1 MRRLF
6 IQFYLLLIGCFTLA
20 ILLVGMVYQVTAER
34 AGDRYLERMMQGSL
48 GLLTGELAR
57 LPPEHWPARMA
68 EQSRQLT
75 LPLQIGALANQ
86 PLANEDQAFLEAGNI
101 VIVEEDDT
109 FLQRIPGT
117 DQVLIVGPVPYLSY
131 LHELHWVDVG
141 LLLVIGLSLGLPILL
156 WLRPHWRG
164 LQQLEQTARRV
175 GDGDLS
181 CRTRLPPGS
190 SLGRVGRT
198 FDQMTE
204 QLQAMLASRKQ
215 LTDAI
220 AHELRTPLVR
230 LRYRLAMLDPAPSAD
245 EQQGLERD
253 LGALDALIE
262 EMLTY
267 ARLDRPE
274 LPLQCSELELG
285 SWAGSRLA
293 DWQALRP
300 DKRLD
305 FVRPAMALP
314 WRGDTRLLDRALE
327 NLIGNA
333 LRHAAGRVTLSM
345 ARQQDHY
352 LLEVADDGAGID
364 PALAPQ
370 IFEPFVR
377 LDQSRDRRTGGAGLG
392 LAIVRS
398 IARHHG
404 GEVQLLPSS
413 SGARFCLML
422 PVHLDT
428 NRHQSLTEQQVE
440 QP

>member
-20 ILLVGMVYQVTAER
+20 ILLVGMVYQVSAER

-57 LPPEHWPARMA
+57 LPPQHWSTRLA

-75 LPLQIGALANQ
+75 LPLQIGALTNQ
-86 PLANEDQAFLEAGNI
+86 PLASEDQAFLEAGNI

-141 LLLVIGLSLGLPILL
+141 LLLAIGLSLGLPILL
-156 WLRPHWRG
+156 WLRPHWHG
-164 LQQLEQTARRV
+164 LLALEQTARRL
-175 GDGDLS
+175 GRGDLTARS
-181 CRTRLPPGS
+181 RLPAGS
-190 SLGRVGRT
+190 SLARMGQT
-198 FDQMTE
+198 LDQMAA
-204 QLQAMLASRKQ
+204 QLETLINGKKQ

-230 LRYRLAMLDPAPSAD
+230 LQYRLAMLEPPPPETERLA
-245 EQQGLERD
+245 LERD
-253 LGALDALIE
+253 LAALDTLID

-274 LPLQCSELELG
+274 MPLQPVDIELCA
-285 SWAGSRLA
+285 WARLHLL
-293 DWQALRP
+293 DWQALSP
-300 DKRLD
+300 DKSLTLHCPD
-305 FVRPAMALP
+305 APLP
-314 WRGDTRLLDRALE
+314 WCGDERLLTRAVE
-327 NLIGNA
+327 NLVRNA
-333 LRHAAGRVTLSM
+333 LRHAHQAVHLTLSLGPE
-345 ARQQDHY
+345 AC
-352 LLEVADDGAGID
+352 LVEVQDDGAGI
-364 PALAPQ
+364 PMEHASR

-377 LDQSRDRRTGGAGLG
+377 LDESRDRRTGGAGLG

-398 IARHHG
+398 IARRHG
-404 GEVQLLPSS
+404 GDVQLLPGIG
-413 SGARFCLML
+413 GAHFCLTL
-422 PVHLDT
+422 PVHMDT
-428 NRHQSLTEQQVE
+428 NRHQPLTEPLAK

>member
-20 ILLVGMVYQVTAER
+20 ILLVGVVYQVTAER

-57 LPPEHWPARMA
+57 TPPERWPDRLA
-68 EQSRQLT
+68 EQSSQFT
-75 LPLQIGALANQ
+75 LPLKIGELVRQ
-86 PLANEDQAFLEAGNI
+86 PLASEDQAFLAAGNI

-109 FLQRIPGT
+109 FLQRIPDT
-117 DQVLIVGPVPYLSY
+117 DRVLIVGPVPYLSY

-181 CRTRLPPGS
+181 CRTNLPQGS
-190 SLGRVGRT
+190 SLARVGRT
-198 FDQMTE
+198 FDQMAT
-204 QLQAMLASRKQ
+204 QLQAMIASRKQ

-230 LRYRLAMLDPAPSAD
+230 LRYRLAMLEPAPAEQ
-245 EQQGLERD
+245 EQQALERD
-253 LGALDALIE
+253 LGALDSLIE

-274 LPLQCSELELG
+274 LPLQQDELEL
-285 SWAGSRLA
+285 SHWAQVHLG
-293 DWQALRP
+293 DWQALAP
-300 DKRLD
+300 EKRLSLE
-305 FVRPAMALP
+305 LP
-314 WRGDTRLLDRALE
+314 PRHMPWCGDQRLLTRAVE

-333 LRHAAGRVTLSM
+333 LRYAESEVTLSIS
-345 ARQQDHY
+345 RLQENY
-352 LLEVADDGAGID
+352 LLDVSDDGPGID

-377 LDQSRDRRTGGAGLG
+377 LDQSRDRRTGGTGLG

-404 GEVQLLPSS
+404 GDVALLASDH
-413 SGARFCLML
+413 GARFCLTL

-428 NRHQSLTEQQVE
+428 NRHQPLTEGPP
-440 QP
+440 QPS

>member
-20 ILLVGMVYQVTAER
+20 ILLVGVVYQITAER

-48 GLLTGELAR
+48 GLLTDELARIPPERWPDRLAEQSSQFTLPLKVGELA
-57 LPPEHWPARMA
+57 H
-68 EQSRQLT
+68 
-75 LPLQIGALANQ
+75 Q
-86 PLANEDQAFLEAGNI
+86 PLASEDQAFLAAGNI

-109 FLQRIPGT
+109 FLQRIPDT

-164 LQQLEQTARRV
+164 LLQLEQTARRV

-181 CRTRLPPGS
+181 CRTNLPPGS
-190 SLGRVGRT
+190 SLARVGRT
-198 FDQMTE
+198 FDQMTA
-204 QLQAMLASRKQ
+204 QLQAMLTSRKQ

-230 LRYRLAMLDPAPSAD
+230 LRYRLAMLDPAPAAE
-245 EQQGLERD
+245 EQQALERD
-253 LGALDALIE
+253 LGALDSLIE

-267 ARLDRPE
+267 AKLDRPE
-274 LPLQCSELELG
+274 LPLQRDDLELG
-285 SWAGSRLA
+285 SWAEHHLG

-300 DKRLD
+300 EKHLTL
-305 FVRPAMALP
+305 ALP
-314 WRGDTRLLDRALE
+314 PIKMPWCGDHRLLTRAVE

-333 LRHAAGRVTLSM
+333 LRYAESEVTLSIS
-345 ARQQDHY
+345 RLQENY
-352 LLEVADDGAGID
+352 LLEISDDGPGID
-364 PALAPQ
+364 PALAHQ

-377 LDQSRDRRTGGAGLG
+377 LDQSRDRRTGGTGLG

-398 IARHHG
+398 IALHHG
-404 GEVQLLPSS
+404 GDVALLPTGK
-413 SGARFCLML
+413 GARFCLTL

-428 NRHQSLTEQQVE
+428 NRHQLLTEVPQSAS
-440 QP
+440 

>member
-20 ILLVGMVYQVTAER
+20 ILLVGVVYQVTAER

-57 LPPEHWPARMA
+57 TPPERWPDRLA
-68 EQSRQLT
+68 EQSSQFT
-75 LPLQIGALANQ
+75 LPLMIGELVRQ
-86 PLANEDQAFLEAGNI
+86 PLTSEDQAFLAAGNI

-109 FLQRIPGT
+109 FLQRIPDT
-117 DQVLIVGPVPYLSY
+117 DRVLIVGPVPYLSY

-141 LLLVIGLSLGLPILL
+141 LLLGIGLSLGLPILL

-181 CRTRLPPGS
+181 CRTNLSPGS
-190 SLGRVGRT
+190 SLARVGRT
-198 FDQMTE
+198 FDQMAT
-204 QLQAMLASRKQ
+204 QLQAMIASRKQ

-230 LRYRLAMLDPAPSAD
+230 LRYRLAMLDPAPAEQ
-245 EQQGLERD
+245 EQQALERD

-274 LPLQCSELELG
+274 LPLQRDELEL
-285 SWAGSRLA
+285 SHWAQTHLG
-293 DWQALRP
+293 DWQALAP
-300 DKRLD
+300 EKRLTLD
-305 FVRPAMALP
+305 LP
-314 WRGDTRLLDRALE
+314 PCHMPWCGDQRLLTRAVE

-333 LRHAAGRVTLSM
+333 LRYAESEVTLSIS
-345 ARQQDHY
+345 RLQENY
-352 LLEVADDGAGID
+352 LLEVSDNGPGID
-364 PALAPQ
+364 PTLAPQ

-377 LDQSRDRRTGGAGLG
+377 LDQSRDRRTGGTGLG

-404 GEVQLLPSS
+404 GDVALLASDH
-413 SGARFCLML
+413 GARFCLTL

-428 NRHQSLTEQQVE
+428 NRHQPLTEGPL
-440 QP
+440 QPS

>member
-20 ILLVGMVYQVTAER
+20 ILLVGVVYQVTAER

-48 GLLTGELAR
+48 GLLTDELARISPERWPDRLAEQSSQFTLPLKVGELA
-57 LPPEHWPARMA
+57 H
-68 EQSRQLT
+68 
-75 LPLQIGALANQ
+75 Q
-86 PLANEDQAFLEAGNI
+86 PLASEDQAFLAAGNI

-109 FLQRIPGT
+109 FLQRIPDT

-164 LQQLEQTARRV
+164 LLQLEQTARRV

-181 CRTRLPPGS
+181 CRTNLPPGS
-190 SLGRVGRT
+190 SLARVGRT
-198 FDQMTE
+198 FDKMTA
-204 QLQAMLASRKQ
+204 QLQAMLTSRKQ

-230 LRYRLAMLDPAPSAD
+230 LRYRLAMLDPAPAAE
-245 EQQGLERD
+245 EQQALERD
-253 LGALDALIE
+253 LGALDSLIE

-267 ARLDRPE
+267 AKLDRPE
-274 LPLQCSELELG
+274 LPLQRDELELG
-285 SWAGSRLA
+285 SWAEHHLG

-300 DKRLD
+300 EKHLTL
-305 FVRPAMALP
+305 ALP
-314 WRGDTRLLDRALE
+314 PIKMPWCGDHRLLTRAVE

-333 LRHAAGRVTLSM
+333 LRYAESEVTLSIS
-345 ARQQDHY
+345 RLQENY
-352 LLEVADDGAGID
+352 LLEVCDDGPGID
-364 PALAPQ
+364 PALAHQ

-377 LDQSRDRRTGGAGLG
+377 LDQSRDRRTGGTGLG

-398 IARHHG
+398 IALHHG
-404 GEVQLLPSS
+404 GDVALLPASK
-413 SGARFCLML
+413 GARFCLTL

-428 NRHQSLTEQQVE
+428 NRHQVLTEV
-440 QP
+440 PRSAS

>member
-6 IQFYLLLIGCFTLA
+6 IQFYLLLIGCFGLA
-20 ILLVGMVYQVTAER
+20 ILLIGLVYQVSAER
-34 AGDRYLERMMQGSL
+34 AGDHYLERMMQGSL

-57 LPPEHWPARMA
+57 LPPERWPARMT
-68 EQSRQLT
+68 EQSQQLN
-75 LPLQIGALANQ
+75 LPLQTGSLSKQ
-86 PLANEDQAFLEAGNI
+86 PLASDDQSFLEAGNI

-109 FLQRIPGT
+109 FLQRIPDT

-141 LLLVIGLSLGLPILL
+141 LLLLIGLSLGLPILL

-164 LQQLEQTARRV
+164 LQQLEQAARRL

-181 CRTRLPPGS
+181 SRTHLPASS
-190 SLGRVGRT
+190 SLARVGRT
-198 FDQMTE
+198 FDLMAE

-230 LRYRLAMLDPAPSAD
+230 LRYRLAMLEPQPAEAD
-245 EQQGLERD
+245 KQGLERD

-274 LPLQCSELELG
+274 LPLQCSDLELG
-285 SWAGSRLA
+285 DWAAGRLA

-300 DKRLD
+300 AIRLL
-305 FVRPAMALP
+305 FTPPASPLP
-314 WRGDTRLLDRALE
+314 WRGDARLLERALE
-327 NLIGNA
+327 NLISNA
-333 LRHAAGRVTLSM
+333 LRYAVGQVTLRM
-345 ARQQDHY
+345 EQQQEHY
-352 LLEVADDGAGID
+352 LLTVSDDGPGID
-364 PALAPQ
+364 PELAAQ
-370 IFEPFVR
+370 VFEPFVR

-404 GEVQLLPSS
+404 GEVQLLPSEA
-413 SGARFCLML
+413 GACFCLRL

-428 NRHQSLTEQQVE
+428 NRHQPLTEADRE
-440 QP
+440 GL

>member
-1 MRRLF
+1 
-6 IQFYLLLIGCFTLA
+6 
-20 ILLVGMVYQVTAER
+20 
-34 AGDRYLERMMQGSL
+34 
-48 GLLTGELAR
+48 
-57 LPPEHWPARMA
+57 
-68 EQSRQLT
+68 
-75 LPLQIGALANQ
+75 
-86 PLANEDQAFLEAGNI
+86 
-101 VIVEEDDT
+101 
-109 FLQRIPGT
+109 
-117 DQVLIVGPVPYLSY
+117 VLIVGPVPYLSY

-230 LRYRLAMLDPAPSAD
+230 LRYRLAMLDPAPSAE

-428 NRHQSLTEQQVE
+428 NRHQSLTELQVE

>member
-20 ILLVGMVYQVTAER
+20 ILLVGLVYQVSAER

-57 LPPEHWPARMA
+57 LPTERWPVRMA

-86 PLANEDQAFLEAGNI
+86 PLAKEDQAFLEAGNI
-101 VIVEEDDT
+101 VIVEGDDT

-164 LQQLEQTARRV
+164 LQRLEQTARRV

-181 CRTRLPPGS
+181 SRTGLPTGS

-230 LRYRLAMLDPAPSAD
+230 LRYRLAMLDPQPSAA

-274 LPLQCSELELG
+274 LPLQCSELELA
-285 SWAGSRLA
+285 SWAGSRLP

-300 DKRLD
+300 EKRLD
-305 FVRPAMALP
+305 LVCPTHPLP
-314 WRGDTRLLDRALE
+314 WRGDPRLLDRALE

-333 LRHAAGRVTLSM
+333 LRHATSRVTLAMSQ
-345 ARQQDHY
+345 QQDHY
-352 LLEVADDGAGID
+352 LLEVADDGPGID

-370 IFEPFVR
+370 IFEPFMR

-404 GEVQLLPSS
+404 GEVQLLPSAV
-413 SGARFCLML
+413 GARFCLRL

-428 NRHQSLTEQQVE
+428 NRHQSLTEPPAE

>member
-57 LPPEHWPARMA
+57 LPAEHWPARMA

-86 PLANEDQAFLEAGNI
+86 PLASEDQAFLEAGNI

-141 LLLVIGLSLGLPILL
+141 LLLAIGLSLGLPILL

-267 ARLDRPE
+267 ARLDRPRAATAV
-274 LPLQCSELELG
+274 QRAGARQLG
-285 SWAGSRLA
+285 RQPPRRLA
-293 DWQALRP
+293 GAAAGQAARLRAP
-300 DKRLD
+300 GHG
-305 FVRPAMALP
+305 LP

-428 NRHQSLTEQQVE
+428 NRHQSLTEPQVE

>member
-6 IQFYLLLIGCFTLA
+6 IQFYLLLMGCFTLA
-20 ILLVGMVYQVTAER
+20 ILLVGLVYQVSAER

-57 LPPEHWPARMA
+57 LPPARWPARTA
-68 EQSRQLT
+68 EQSHQLN
-75 LPLQIGALANQ
+75 LPLQIGPLASQ
-86 PLANEDQAFLEAGNI
+86 PLAREDRAFLAAGNI

-117 DQVLIVGPVPYLSY
+117 DRVLIVGPVPYLSY
-131 LHELHWVDVG
+131 LHELRWVDVG
-141 LLLVIGLSLGLPILL
+141 LLLLIGLSLGLPILL

-164 LQQLEQTARRV
+164 LQRLEQTARRV

-181 CRTRLPPGS
+181 CRTGLPAGS
-190 SLGRVGRT
+190 SLARVGRT

-253 LGALDALIE
+253 LGTLDALIE

-305 FVRPAMALP
+305 FVHPAMALP

-333 LRHAAGRVTLSM
+333 LRRAAGRVTFSM
-345 ARQQDHY
+345 TYQQDNY
-352 LLEVADDGAGID
+352 LLEVADDGVGID

-428 NRHQSLTEQQVE
+428 NCHQSLTEPQVE

>member
-20 ILLVGMVYQVTAER
+20 ILLVGVVYQVTAER

-48 GLLTGELAR
+48 GLLTDELAR
-57 LPPEHWPARMA
+57 IPPERWPDRLA
-68 EQSRQLT
+68 EQSSQFT
-75 LPLQIGALANQ
+75 LPLKVGKLAHQ
-86 PLANEDQAFLEAGNI
+86 PLASEDQAFLAAGNI

-109 FLQRIPGT
+109 FLQRIPDT

-141 LLLVIGLSLGLPILL
+141 LLLIIGLSLGLPILL

-164 LQQLEQTARRV
+164 LLQLEQTARRV

-181 CRTRLPPGS
+181 CRTNLPPGS
-190 SLGRVGRT
+190 SLARVGRT
-198 FDQMTE
+198 FDQMTA
-204 QLQAMLASRKQ
+204 QLQAMLTSRKQ

-230 LRYRLAMLDPAPSAD
+230 LRYRLAMLDPAPAAE
-245 EQQGLERD
+245 EQQALERD
-253 LGALDALIE
+253 LGALDSLIE

-267 ARLDRPE
+267 AKLDRPE
-274 LPLQCSELELG
+274 LPLQRDELELG
-285 SWAGSRLA
+285 SWAEHHLG

-300 DKRLD
+300 EKHLTL
-305 FVRPAMALP
+305 ALP
-314 WRGDTRLLDRALE
+314 PIKMPWCGDHRLLTRAVE

-333 LRHAAGRVTLSM
+333 QRYAESEVTLSIS
-345 ARQQDHY
+345 RLQENY
-352 LLEVADDGAGID
+352 LLEVSDDGPGID
-364 PALAPQ
+364 PALAHQ

-377 LDQSRDRRTGGAGLG
+377 LDQSRDRRTGGTGLG

-398 IARHHG
+398 IALHHG
-404 GEVQLLPSS
+404 GDVALLPAGK
-413 SGARFCLML
+413 GARFCLTL

-428 NRHQSLTEQQVE
+428 NRHQVLTEV
-440 QP
+440 PRSAS

>member
-6 IQFYLLLIGCFTLA
+6 IQFYLLLIGCFSLA
-20 ILLVGMVYQVTAER
+20 ILLIGLVYQVSAER
-34 AGDRYLERMMQGSL
+34 AGDRYLEHMMQGSL

-57 LPPEHWPARMA
+57 LPPEHWPARTA
-68 EQSRQLT
+68 EQSRQLN
-75 LPLQIGALANQ
+75 LPLQIGALASQ
-86 PLANEDQAFLEAGNI
+86 PLASDDQAFLEAGNI

-141 LLLVIGLSLGLPILL
+141 LLLLIGLSLGLPILL

-181 CRTRLPPGS
+181 SRTGLPANS
-190 SLGRVGRT
+190 SLARVGRT
-198 FDQMTE
+198 FDQMAE

-230 LRYRLAMLDPAPSAD
+230 LRYRLAMLEPQPGEAD
-245 EQQGLERD
+245 RQGLERD

-267 ARLDRPE
+267 AKLDRPE
-274 LPLQCSELELG
+274 LPLQCSELDLG
-285 SWAGSRLA
+285 NWARAHLP

-300 DKRLD
+300 AIPLELEP
-305 FVRPAMALP
+305 PAGSLP
-314 WRGDTRLLDRALE
+314 WHGDARLLERALE

-333 LRHAAGRVTLSM
+333 LRHAASRVSLQLE
-345 ARQQDHY
+345 RQQEHY
-352 LLEVADDGAGID
+352 RLVVGDDGPGID
-364 PALAPQ
+364 PALAGQ

-404 GEVQLLPSS
+404 GEVQLLPSA
-413 SGARFCLML
+413 SGARFCLTL
-422 PVHLDT
+422 PVHMDT
-428 NRHQSLTEQQVE
+428 NRHQPLTEANRE
-440 QP
+440 GP

>member
-141 LLLVIGLSLGLPILL
+141 LLLLIGLSLGLPILL

-230 LRYRLAMLDPAPSAD
+230 LRYRLAMLDPAPSAE
-245 EQQGLERD
+245 EQQRLERD

-285 SWAGSRLA
+285 RQLGRQPPRRLA
-293 DWQALRP
+293 GA
-300 DKRLD
+300 
-305 FVRPAMALP
+305 
-314 WRGDTRLLDRALE
+314 
-327 NLIGNA
+327 
-333 LRHAAGRVTLSM
+333 AAGQA
-345 ARQQDHY
+345 ARLRAPGH
-352 LLEVADDGAGID
+352 G
-364 PALAPQ
+364 PALARRYSPAGSGAGEPHRQRPAPRRRPGDPQ
-370 IFEPFVR
+370 HGASAGSLSAGGSRRWRRHRSRSGAADLRALRAAGSEPR
-377 LDQSRDRRTGGAGLG
+377 PTHRRRRAGGAGHR
-392 LAIVRS
+392 AQHRPPP
-398 IARHHG
+398 RRR
-404 GEVQLLPSS
+404 
-413 SGARFCLML
+413 GAAAA
-422 PVHLDT
+422 
-428 NRHQSLTEQQVE
+428 EQQRCSFLPDAACTFGYKPSPVTH
-440 QP
+440 

>member
-6 IQFYLLLIGCFTLA
+6 IQFYLLLMGCFALA
-20 ILLVGMVYQVTAER
+20 ILLIGLVYQVSAER

-57 LPPEHWPARMA
+57 LPPARWPARTA
-68 EQSRQLT
+68 EQSRQLN
-75 LPLQIGALANQ
+75 LPLQIGPLASQ
-86 PLANEDQAFLEAGNI
+86 PLAREDRAFLAAGNI

-117 DQVLIVGPVPYLSY
+117 DRVLIVGPVPYLSY
-131 LHELHWVDVG
+131 LHELRWVDVG
-141 LLLVIGLSLGLPILL
+141 LLLLIGLSLGLPILL

-164 LQQLEQTARRV
+164 LQRLEQTARRV

-181 CRTRLPPGS
+181 CRTDLPAGS
-190 SLGRVGRT
+190 SLARVGRT
-198 FDQMTE
+198 FDQMAE

-230 LRYRLAMLDPAPSAD
+230 LRYRLAMLERAPSAE

-285 SWAGSRLA
+285 HWAGSRLA

-300 DKRLD
+300 EIRLELES
-305 FVRPAMALP
+305 PAAPLP

-333 LRHAAGRVTLSM
+333 LRHATRQVTLRM
-345 ARQQDHY
+345 ARQGDDY
-352 LLEVADDGAGID
+352 LLEVADDGPGIA
-364 PALAPQ
+364 PALAGQ

-404 GEVQLLPSS
+404 GEVQLLPSP
-413 SGARFCLML
+413 SGARFCLTL

-428 NRHQSLTEQQVE
+428 HRHHSLTEANRG

>member
-6 IQFYLLLIGCFTLA
+6 IQFYLLLIGCFGLA
-20 ILLVGMVYQVTAER
+20 ILLIGLVYQVSAER
-34 AGDRYLERMMQGSL
+34 AGDRYLEHMMQGSL

-57 LPPEHWPARMA
+57 LPPERWPERMG
-68 EQSRQLT
+68 EQSRQLN
-75 LPLQIGALANQ
+75 LPLQTGVLNKQ
-86 PLANEDQAFLEAGNI
+86 PLARDDQAFLEAGNI

-117 DQVLIVGPVPYLSY
+117 EQVLIVGPVPYLSY

-141 LLLVIGLSLGLPILL
+141 LLLLIGLSLGLPILL

-181 CRTRLPPGS
+181 SRTGLPPGS
-190 SLGRVGRT
+190 SLARVGRT
-198 FDQMTE
+198 FDLMAE

-230 LRYRLAMLDPAPSAD
+230 LRYRLAMLEPPPTETDR
-245 EQQGLERD
+245 QGLERD

-274 LPLQCSELELG
+274 LPLQCRDLELG
-285 SWAGSRLA
+285 SWAAEHLA

-300 DKRLD
+300 EKRLE
-305 FVRPAMALP
+305 FMPPASPLP
-314 WRGDTRLLDRALE
+314 WRGDARLLERALE

-333 LRHAAGRVTLSM
+333 LRHAVSRVTLHM
-345 ARQQDHY
+345 EQQQEQY
-352 LLEVADDGAGID
+352 LLMVSDDGPGID

-404 GEVQLLPSS
+404 GEVQLLPSEA
-413 SGARFCLML
+413 GARFGLLL

-428 NRHQSLTEQQVE
+428 NRHQPLTEAGAE
-440 QP
+440 SP

>member
-6 IQFYLLLIGCFTLA
+6 IQFYLLLVGCFTLA
-20 ILLVGMVYQVTAER
+20 ILLIGLVYQVSAER

-57 LPPEHWPARMA
+57 LPPAHWPARMA
-68 EQSRQLT
+68 EQSRQLN
-75 LPLQIGALANQ
+75 LPLQSGALANQ
-86 PLANEDQAFLEAGNI
+86 PLAREDQAFLAAGNI

-109 FLQRIPGT
+109 FLQRIRGT

-141 LLLVIGLSLGLPILL
+141 LLLAIGLSLGLPILL

-164 LQQLEQTARRV
+164 LQRLEQTARRV

-181 CRTRLPPGS
+181 SRTGLPPGS
-190 SLGRVGRT
+190 SLGQVGRT

-230 LRYRLAMLDPAPSAD
+230 LRYRLAMLDPQPH
-245 EQQGLERD
+245 EEERQGLERD

-274 LPLQCSELELG
+274 LPLQCSDVELG
-285 SWAGSRLA
+285 DWAQSRLA

-300 DKRLD
+300 EKRLERL
-305 FVRPAMALP
+305 VPGARLP
-314 WRGDTRLLDRALE
+314 WRGDVRLLDRALE
-327 NLIGNA
+327 NLVGNA
-333 LRHAAGRVTLSM
+333 LRHAGSRVTLRM
-345 ARQQDHY
+345 ELQQAHY
-352 LLEVADDGAGID
+352 LLTVSDDGPGID

-392 LAIVRS
+392 LAIVRR

-404 GEVQLLPSS
+404 GEVALLPSAK
-413 SGARFCLML
+413 GASFCLKL

-428 NRHQSLTEQQVE
+428 NRHQPLTEADHE

>member
-305 FVRPAMALP
+305 FVCPAMALP

-345 ARQQDHY
+345 ARQQDLY

-428 NRHQSLTEQQVE
+428 NRHQSLTEPQVE

>member
-6 IQFYLLLIGCFTLA
+6 IQFYLLLIGCFGLA
-20 ILLVGMVYQVTAER
+20 ILLIGLVYQVSAER
-34 AGDRYLERMMQGSL
+34 AGDRYLEHMMQGSL

-57 LPPEHWPARMA
+57 LPPERWPARMG
-68 EQSRQLT
+68 EQSRQLN
-75 LPLQIGALANQ
+75 LPLQAGTLTSQ
-86 PLANEDQAFLEAGNI
+86 PLAREDQAFLEAGNI

-141 LLLVIGLSLGLPILL
+141 LLLLIGLSLGLPILL

-181 CRTRLPPGS
+181 SRTGLPASS
-190 SLGRVGRT
+190 SLARVGRT
-198 FDQMTE
+198 FDQMAE

-230 LRYRLAMLDPAPSAD
+230 LRYRLAMLEPQPGEAD
-245 EQQGLERD
+245 RQGLERD
-253 LGALDALIE
+253 LGVLDALIE

-274 LPLQCSELELG
+274 LPLQRSDLELG
-285 SWAGSRLA
+285 GWAAEHLA

-300 DKRLD
+300 EKRLE
-305 FVRPAMALP
+305 FVPPASPLP
-314 WRGDTRLLDRALE
+314 WRGDARLLARALE

-333 LRHAAGRVTLSM
+333 LRHAVSRVTLRM
-345 ARQQDHY
+345 EQQQEQY
-352 LLEVADDGAGID
+352 LLTVSDDGPGID

-404 GEVQLLPSS
+404 GEVQLLPSET
-413 SGARFCLML
+413 GARFCLAL

-428 NRHQSLTEQQVE
+428 SRHQPLTEAGAE
-440 QP
+440 SP

>member
-20 ILLVGMVYQVTAER
+20 ILLIGLVYQVSAER
-34 AGDRYLERMMQGSL
+34 AGNRYLERMMQGSL

-57 LPPEHWPARMA
+57 LPPEHWPARMT
-68 EQSRQLT
+68 EQSRQLA
-75 LPLQIGALANQ
+75 LPLQTGALTRQ
-86 PLANEDQAFLEAGNI
+86 PLANEDQAFLAAGNI

-117 DQVLIVGPVPYLSY
+117 DQALIVGPVPYLSY
-131 LHELHWVDVG
+131 LHELHWVDIG
-141 LLLVIGLSLGLPILL
+141 LLLLIGLSLGLPILL

-164 LQQLEQTARRV
+164 LQRLEESARRV
-175 GDGDLS
+175 GAGDLS
-181 CRTRLPPGS
+181 SRTGLAPGS
-190 SLGRVGRT
+190 SLGQVGRT
-198 FDQMTE
+198 FDNMAE

-230 LRYRLAMLDPAPSAD
+230 LRYRLAMLDPQPDDA

-274 LPLQCSELELG
+274 LPLQCSEVELG
-285 SWAGSRLA
+285 DWAQSRLV

-300 DKRLD
+300 DRRLALQL
-305 FVRPAMALP
+305 PAHPLP
-314 WRGDTRLLDRALE
+314 WRGDIRLLDRALE

-333 LRHAAGRVTLSM
+333 LRHATSRVTLGM
-345 ARQQDHY
+345 EWQQDHY
-352 LLEVADDGAGID
+352 LLEVSDDGPGID
-364 PALAPQ
+364 SALAPQ

-377 LDQSRDRRTGGAGLG
+377 LDRSRDRRTGGAGLG

-404 GEVQLLPSS
+404 GEVQLLPAET
-413 SGARFCLML
+413 GARFCLRL

-428 NRHQSLTEQQVE
+428 NRHQPLTEADRQQ
-440 QP
+440 P

>member
-20 ILLVGMVYQVTAER
+20 ILLVGVVYQVTAER

-48 GLLTGELAR
+48 GLLTDELAR
-57 LPPEHWPARMA
+57 IPPERWPDRLA
-68 EQSRQLT
+68 EQSSQFT
-75 LPLQIGALANQ
+75 LPLKVGKLAHQ
-86 PLANEDQAFLEAGNI
+86 PLASEDQAFLAAGNI

-109 FLQRIPGT
+109 FLQRIPDT

-141 LLLVIGLSLGLPILL
+141 LLLIIGLSLGLPILL

-164 LQQLEQTARRV
+164 LLQLEQTARRV

-181 CRTRLPPGS
+181 CRTNLPPGS
-190 SLGRVGRT
+190 SLARVGRT
-198 FDQMTE
+198 FDQMTA
-204 QLQAMLASRKQ
+204 QLQAMLTSRKQ

-230 LRYRLAMLDPAPSAD
+230 LRYRLAMLDPAPAAE
-245 EQQGLERD
+245 EQLALERD
-253 LGALDALIE
+253 LGALDSLIE

-267 ARLDRPE
+267 AKLDRPE
-274 LPLQCSELELG
+274 LPLQRDELELG
-285 SWAGSRLA
+285 SWAEHHLG

-300 DKRLD
+300 EKHLTL
-305 FVRPAMALP
+305 ALP
-314 WRGDTRLLDRALE
+314 PIKMPWCGDHRLLTRAVE

-333 LRHAAGRVTLSM
+333 LRYAESEVTLSIS
-345 ARQQDHY
+345 RLQENY
-352 LLEVADDGAGID
+352 LLEVSDDGPGID
-364 PALAPQ
+364 PALAHQ

-377 LDQSRDRRTGGAGLG
+377 LDQSRDRRTGGTGLG

-398 IARHHG
+398 IALHHG
-404 GEVQLLPSS
+404 GDVALLPAGK
-413 SGARFCLML
+413 GARFCLTL

-428 NRHQSLTEQQVE
+428 NRHQVLTEV
-440 QP
+440 PRSAS

>member
-6 IQFYLLLIGCFTLA
+6 IQFYLLLIGCFGLA
-20 ILLVGMVYQVTAER
+20 ILLIGLVYQVSAER
-34 AGDRYLERMMQGSL
+34 AGDRYLEHMMQGSL

-57 LPPEHWPARMA
+57 LPPARWPARMG
-68 EQSRQLT
+68 EQSHQLN
-75 LPLQIGALANQ
+75 LPLQLGALANQ
-86 PLANEDQAFLEAGNI
+86 PLAREDQAFLEAGNI

-141 LLLVIGLSLGLPILL
+141 LLLLIGLSLGLPILL
-156 WLRPHWRG
+156 WLRPHWHG
-164 LQQLEQTARRV
+164 LQRLEQTARRV

-181 CRTRLPPGS
+181 CRTGLPPGS

-198 FDQMTE
+198 FDQMAE
-204 QLQAMLASRKQ
+204 QLQTMLASRKQ

-230 LRYRLAMLDPAPSAD
+230 LRYRLAMLAEPPTTE

-274 LPLQCSELELG
+274 LPLQCSDLELG
-285 SWAGSRLA
+285 SWAGERLP

-300 DKRLD
+300 DRRLALQL
-305 FVRPAMALP
+305 PAHPLP
-314 WRGDTRLLDRALE
+314 WRGDIRLLDRALE

-333 LRHAAGRVTLSM
+333 LRHATSRVSLAMS
-345 ARQQDHY
+345 RQQDHY
-352 LLEVADDGAGID
+352 LLEVADNGPGID

-377 LDQSRDRRTGGAGLG
+377 LDQSRDRRTGGTGLG
-392 LAIVRS
+392 LAIVRN

-404 GEVQLLPSS
+404 GEVQLLPAET
-413 SGARFCLML
+413 GARFCLRL

-428 NRHQSLTEQQVE
+428 NRHQSLTEPQVE

>member
-20 ILLVGMVYQVTAER
+20 ILLIGLVYQVSAER

-57 LPPEHWPARMA
+57 LPPAHWPARMA
-68 EQSRQLT
+68 EQSRQLA
-75 LPLQIGALANQ
+75 LPLQIEALANQ
-86 PLANEDQAFLEAGNI
+86 PLAREDQAFLAAGNI

-141 LLLVIGLSLGLPILL
+141 LLLAIGLSLGLPILL

-164 LQQLEQTARRV
+164 LQLLEQTARRV

-181 CRTRLPPGS
+181 SRTGLPPGS
-190 SLGRVGRT
+190 SLGQVGRT

-230 LRYRLAMLDPAPSAD
+230 LRYRLAMLDPQPH
-245 EQQGLERD
+245 EEERQGLERD

-274 LPLQCSELELG
+274 LPLQCSDVELG
-285 SWAGSRLA
+285 DWAQSRLA

-300 DKRLD
+300 EKRLERL
-305 FVRPAMALP
+305 VPGARLP
-314 WRGDTRLLDRALE
+314 WRGDVRLLDRALE
-327 NLIGNA
+327 NLVGNA
-333 LRHAAGRVTLSM
+333 LRHAGSRVTLRM
-345 ARQQDHY
+345 ELQQAHY
-352 LLEVADDGAGID
+352 LLTVSDDGPGID

-392 LAIVRS
+392 LAIVRR

-404 GEVQLLPSS
+404 GEVALLPSAK
-413 SGARFCLML
+413 GASFCLKL

-428 NRHQSLTEQQVE
+428 NRHQSLTEADRQQ
-440 QP
+440 P